1 MEDEGANGQLAEV
14 RREVITELP
23 IGPQNGHSRGA
34 KCFYCKCHM
43 SVPPRREV
51 LLKMLA
57 NFDQQMAD
65 AAALMG
71 VLKEGSPDYDAAS
84 AWLAESTAES
94 ARVSKLLAATDE

>member
-1 MEDEGANGQLAEV
+1 MGLTANWRKFAAKSFAGYLFSP
-14 RREVITELP
+14 RK
-23 IGPQNGHSRGA
+23 GHSRGA
-34 KCFYCKCHM
+34 DSFCHQCHM
-43 SVPPRREV
+43 SVTPRREV

-71 VLKEGSPDYDAAS
+71 ALKEGSPDYDAAS

-94 ARVSKLLAATDE
+94 ARVSKLLAETADG